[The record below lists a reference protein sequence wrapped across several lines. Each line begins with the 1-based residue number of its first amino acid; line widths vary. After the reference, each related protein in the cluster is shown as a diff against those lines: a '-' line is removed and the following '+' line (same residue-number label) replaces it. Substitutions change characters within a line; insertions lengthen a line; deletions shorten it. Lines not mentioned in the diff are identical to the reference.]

1 MRECRAV
8 LGTGHTAAR
17 YDARER
23 AGDDDSLMTR
33 PLRIALAGTRGVP
46 ARYSG
51 FETCA
56 EQLGARLVERG
67 HEVTVYCRA
76 HHSPT
81 TDRMYRGMRRVMVPT
96 LRQKYL
102 DTIVHAGLS
111 SLHAVARRFDVVL
124 YFIAGNSPVVWIPRL
139 VGTRTVLNV
148 DGLDWRRQKWP
159 PLAKRYLQM
168 AERLA
173 TRLPNACVTDSHVV
187 RGYYREQFR
196 QDPIYIP
203 YGSELD
209 RRPPGD
215 TLARYGLTPGRYV
228 LFVGR
233 LVAENCVDHLVDA
246 FPMVRTD
253 FKCVVVGGASYADD
267 YIRVLQQ
274 KAAADPRIV
283 MTGYVFGEGYQ
294 ELGSNAGVFV
304 ETSGVGGTH
313 PALVEAMAFDSCVV
327 VQDTPENLETIA
339 DAGRSYAGAGG
350 ARALASV
357 LQELL
362 DRPDLRE
369 TLAEAAGR
377 RAREHYTWHAV
388 TDAYERLFYRLCE
401 A

>member
-1 MRECRAV
+1 M
-8 LGTGHTAAR
+8 
-17 YDARER
+17 
-23 AGDDDSLMTR
+23 SR

-67 HEVTVYCRA
+67 HDVTVYCRA

-81 TDRMYRGMRRVMVPT
+81 SDPLYRGMRRVMVPT
-96 LRQKYL
+96 LRQKCL

-111 SLHAVARRFDVVL
+111 TFHALARRFDVIL

-148 DGLDWRRQKWP
+148 DGLDWRRDKWP
-159 PLAKRYLQM
+159 PVAKQYLQL

-187 RGYYREQFR
+187 QAYYREQFHH
-196 QDPIYIP
+196 DPIYIP

-209 RRPPGD
+209 RRPPGE

-233 LVAENCVDHLVDA
+233 LVAENAVDHLIDA
-246 FPMVRTD
+246 FPMVQTD
-253 FKCVVVGGASYADD
+253 FKCVIVGGSSYADA
-267 YIRVLQQ
+267 YVEILRQ
-274 KAAADPRIV
+274 KAEADPRIV
-283 MTGYVFGEGYQ
+283 LTGYIFGEGYQ
-294 ELGSNAGVFV
+294 ELGSHAGVFV

-313 PALVEAMAFDSCVV
+313 PALVEAMAFDRCVIV
-327 VQDTPENLETIA
+327 HDTPENLETIGG
-339 DAGRSYAGAGG
+339 AGRSYAGVGG
-350 ARALASV
+350 ARALASG
-357 LQELL
+357 LQDLL
-362 DRPDLRE
+362 DHPEQRADLGQ
-369 TLAEAAGR
+369 AAGR
-377 RAREHYTWHAV
+377 RARTHYTWTAV
-388 TDAYERLFYRLCE
+388 TDAYERLFQQLCK